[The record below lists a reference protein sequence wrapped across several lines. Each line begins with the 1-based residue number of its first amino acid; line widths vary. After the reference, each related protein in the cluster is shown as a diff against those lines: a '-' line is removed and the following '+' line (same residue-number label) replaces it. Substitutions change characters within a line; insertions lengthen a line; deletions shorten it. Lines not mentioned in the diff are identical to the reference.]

1 MAPHT
6 INTTLKPL
14 GKWGQMTPKSTLSL
28 EAHGPHLTHV
38 CLGWPHSPS

>member
-14 GKWGQMTPKSTLSL
+14 GQWGQMTPKFTPSTW
-28 EAHGPHLTHV
+28 GT
-38 CLGWPHSPS
+38 